1 MRQKA
6 GPGWSWGR
14 ERCDGDQMV
23 FLFCETSLVLSTRSF
38 PAPRTDLFFLNVFIF
53 SSGKTAASKAGVSL
67 PRGLGLSALGITDEG
82 LPWPPAD
89 SAGPACLG
97 SLRRSSR

>member
-1 MRQKA
+1 MRRKA
-6 GPGWSWGR
+6 GPGWRWGW
-14 ERCDGDQMV
+14 ERCDGDQMG

-38 PAPRTDLFFLNVFIF
+38 PAPRTDLFFNVFSF
-53 SSGKTAASKAGVSL
+53 SSGKRAASKAGVSL
-67 PRGLGLSALGITDEG
+67 PGGLDLSALGITDEG